1 MHIIVNNYI
10 LLYLLIN
17 ALLIVYYMSVSK
29 HDCDNVRDDQ
39 NNKQSHVYNAEP
51 KLSLL
56 NR

>member
-1 MHIIVNNYI
+1 M
-10 LLYLLIN
+10 LIN
-17 ALLIVYYMSVSK
+17 DLLIVYYMSVSK

-56 NR
+56 NQ